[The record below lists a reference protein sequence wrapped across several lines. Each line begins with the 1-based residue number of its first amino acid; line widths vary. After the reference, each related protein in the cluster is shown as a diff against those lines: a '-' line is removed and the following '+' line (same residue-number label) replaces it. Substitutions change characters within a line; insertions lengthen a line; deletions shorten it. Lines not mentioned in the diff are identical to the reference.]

1 MHAHSPDV
9 NPKPRTLNPRPFS
22 ARQRGTSRTPLDG
35 TNHKPQNLFSEAKG
49 DIQNASG
56 WYWEALT
63 VNAKHADSWTL
74 LARLHA
80 SVGEMGMAQK
90 KLEKIVKDLPGDG
103 LANIMLG
110 NIYFTSA
117 RCLGPTP

>member
-1 MHAHSPDV
+1 VSDLQWSNQAHSLDV
-9 NPKPRTLNPRPFS
+9 NPNPQTLI
-22 ARQRGTSRTPLDG
+22 
-35 TNHKPQNLFSEAKG
+35 SEAKG
-49 DIQNASG
+49 DIKNASG
-56 WYWEALT
+56 WYYEALA

-80 SVGEMGMAQK
+80 SVGEMGAAQK

-117 RCLGPTP
+117 RCL